1 MQRCFTTIGC
11 RTGRAGA
18 TAARATALV
27 ACAVVAGCAPHGPTG
42 AGGADGL
49 AGRLIVTFEDG
60 LSTSFQLVE
69 AELALDGRPLWT
81 CRDPERALDARE
93 PVLVHDGP
101 VAGGPHRLMVSLAYR
116 GQGHGVFSYL
126 AGYTFRVESA
136 HEVAI
141 PTTGTLAVRVAAYEQ
156 GEATT
161 PLEDRPQVRFEEQ
174 PFLVWA
180 VQSRVGCP
188 WAEREAAPPR

>member
-1 MQRCFTTIGC
+1 
-11 RTGRAGA
+11 
-18 TAARATALV
+18 LV
-27 ACAVVAGCAPHGPTG
+27 ACAVVAGCAPPGSTG
-42 AGGADGL
+42 ANGAAGV

-60 LSTSFQLVE
+60 LSTSFRLVE

-81 CRDPERALDARE
+81 CDDPERALDARA

-101 VAGGPHRLMVSLAYR
+101 VSGGPHRLTVSLAYR

-126 AGYTFRVESA
+126 EGYTFRVESA
-136 HEVAI
+136 HEVAL
-141 PTTGTLAVRVAAYEQ
+141 PATGTLAVRVAAYEQ
-156 GEATT
+156 GDATT

-188 WAEREAAPPR
+188 WAAPEAAPTR